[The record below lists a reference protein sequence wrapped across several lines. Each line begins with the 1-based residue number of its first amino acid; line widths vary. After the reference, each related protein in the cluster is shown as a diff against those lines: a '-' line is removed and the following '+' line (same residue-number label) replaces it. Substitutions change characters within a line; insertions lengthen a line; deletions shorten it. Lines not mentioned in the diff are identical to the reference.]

1 MRALIKQ
8 IVNRIYTFHM
18 LGDDFEFRANL
29 DQWVA
34 IAEKWDEPEI
44 DQAFVATLAK

>member
-8 IVNRIYTFHM
+8 IVNRIYTFHT
-18 LGDDFEFRANL
+18 LRDDFEFRANL

-44 DQAFVATLAK
+44 DQAFIATLAK